1 MTKHTY
7 MFYVHNNNY
16 LKYLLIRNAKAGKGL
31 INTIGEMTTDEM
43 LSEIVRYKY
52 KSIGFPF
59 VFMDYSQTWN
69 TWSITWR
76 NPIDFINTDSRKAST
91 PNEACK
97 KALEFI
103 NSNPNLFW
111 K

>member
-1 MTKHTY
+1 MALSRLL
-7 MFYVHNNNY
+7 YVLNQNY
-16 LKYLLIRNAKAGKGL
+16 LKYSLIRNEKAGKGL

-43 LSEIVRYKY
+43 LTEIVRYKY
-52 KSIGFPF
+52 KSNGFPF
-59 VFMDYSQTWN
+59 VFMDYSQTLN

-76 NPIDFINTDSRKAST
+76 NPIEFVNDKQTDAST